1 MFSSYLCG
9 KTKRKAFKTVKN
21 LNFKLL
27 LEDLLIVREF
37 RYVTFKIK
45 TKQKIIKN
53 SSNFE
58 KM

>member
-1 MFSSYLCG
+1 M
-9 KTKRKAFKTVKN
+9 KN